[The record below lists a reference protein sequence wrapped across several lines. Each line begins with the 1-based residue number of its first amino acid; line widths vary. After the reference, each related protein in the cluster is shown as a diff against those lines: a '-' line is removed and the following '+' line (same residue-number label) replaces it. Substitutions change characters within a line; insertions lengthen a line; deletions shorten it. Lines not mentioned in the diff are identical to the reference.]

1 MARKGAPLDGFR
13 ERDAAGK
20 PFATRYY
27 NADIHRA
34 ALAQPEFMREALANS
49 VSSRA

>member
-1 MARKGAPLDGFR
+1 ADSEA
-13 ERDAAGK
+13 K

-34 ALAQPEFMREALANS
+34 ALATPELLR
-49 VSSRA
+49 

>member
-1 MARKGAPLDGFR
+1 LARKDGDLAAFR
-13 ERDAAGK
+13 EHDAKAK

-34 ALAQPEFMREALANS
+34 ALAQPEFMREGPS
-49 VSSRA
+49 T

>member
-1 MARKGAPLDGFR
+1 MARKGGAFDGFR
-13 ERDAAGK
+13 ERYAAGK

-34 ALAQPEFMREALANS
+34 ALAQPEFMREALS
-49 VSSRA
+49 G